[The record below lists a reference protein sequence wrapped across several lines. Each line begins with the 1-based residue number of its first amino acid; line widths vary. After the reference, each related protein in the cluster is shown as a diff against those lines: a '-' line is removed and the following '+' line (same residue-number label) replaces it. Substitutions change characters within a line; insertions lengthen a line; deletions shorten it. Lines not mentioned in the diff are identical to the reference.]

1 MTRDEAL
8 AQYRAMLLIRRFEEA
23 AAALAQ
29 VTGAERATVARI

>member
-1 MTRDEAL
+1 MSGAV
-8 AQYRAMLLIRRFEEA
+8 RRFEEA